1 MSSNSLKINILQL
14 TSYAECKNIKS
25 HKPTHMHTYIHCV
38 LSCSAPVTG
47 SAFVN
52 NFGIHCTSDLHKVLR
67 AYDIQMCLYIK
78 AILCVFLIKK

>member
-25 HKPTHMHTYIHCV
+25 HKPTHIHTYIHCV
-38 LSCSAPVTG
+38 FSCSAPVTG

-52 NFGIHCTSDLHKVLR
+52 NFGIHCTSDLHKVLGH
-67 AYDIQMCLYIK
+67 MTFKCVYILK
-78 AILCVFLIKK
+78 QYYVCF